1 MEEIKR
7 STPKFKR
14 GDKVKV
20 MRDEVFTIDEIV
32 TTESKHGIT
41 HEYFVDDDMDLL
53 KENELILVELD
64 PKTNKYV
71 MTVDGETTKS
81 PKELLKDGMFVINNI
96 GEWYIVVDNKLIG
109 KNFGYSYISYI
120 NSYDD
125 DLCWFGSKA
134 YHIEAIVKASSF
146 DEAKS
151 KYERDKVIWKRTT

>member
-1 MEEIKR
+1 MEERKR
-7 STPKFKR
+7 SLPKFKR

-64 PKTNKYV
+64 PETNKYV

-81 PKELLKDGMFVINNI
+81 PKELLKNGMFVINNI
-96 GEWYIVVDNKLIG
+96 GEWYIVVDDKLIS
-109 KNFGYSYISYI
+109 KNFGYSNISR
-120 NSYDD
+120 YDD
-125 DLCWFGSKA
+125 DLYWCGSKA
-134 YHIEAIVKASSF
+134 YYIKAIVKASSF
-146 DEAKS
+146 NEAKS
-151 KYERDKVIWKRTT
+151 KYEHDKVIWKRTT